1 MPTLHI
7 DTDRLAAALDA
18 AIGAG
23 LAGVVATVS
32 VDGETVFAE
41 GRGVLVPFR
50 DPDALGAALRGL
62 LRDPDRLAEFL
73 EKTSKP
79 SPKKGAR

>member
-41 GRGVLVPFR
+41 GRGVRTAGEPAPMT
-50 DPDALGAALRGL
+50 PD
-62 LRDPDRLAEFL
+62 
-73 EKTSKP
+73 
-79 SPKKGAR
+79 